1 MEHEHGAAVGTLE
14 HPAGEPNG
22 SSGKPPRHS
31 RTVRFG
37 AMGLTGLLVVAGLLV
52 LRDTVPQRSAD
63 ASPTSNVTNGVGP
76 DLAHSQ
82 IFDIPR
88 RYDGLPGR
96 VRLPDPMVNGDVVTG
111 ALPPIDGPSQAGASR
126 AVHLVMQRYCAHP
139 DHAHLRLVDSSSG
152 WWNVVGHVSAA
163 GAAPIA
169 VQVEWS
175 SPSYIWTGSMRA
187 LVGCP

>member
-1 MEHEHGAAVGTLE
+1 MEHKHGAGVGTLE
-14 HPAGEPNG
+14 HPDAGPG
-22 SSGKPPRHS
+22 GPGTPPRRS
-31 RTVRFG
+31 RAVRIG
-37 AMGLTGLLVVAGLLV
+37 AMVLTGLLVVAGLLV
-52 LRDTVPQRSAD
+52 LRATVPHRSAD
-63 ASPTSNVTNGVGP
+63 ASPSSNLTTGVGP
-76 DLAHSQ
+76 DLAHTQ

-96 VRLPDPMVNGDVVTG
+96 VRLPIPQVNGDVVTG
-111 ALPPIDGPSQAGASR
+111 GLPPINGPSQAGASR

-139 DHAHLRLVDSSSG
+139 DRTHLRLVDGSSG
-152 WWNVVGHVSAA
+152 WWNAVGHVSAV
-163 GAAPIA
+163 GSAPIA